1 MKRNSTSIK
10 HSNNEPKSWGERPS
24 APLNDN
30 FPKSRFDTN
39 SRGSVNQTGFK
50 TYEPL
55 PPKNEYYSHFNLREP
70 IPAPSAMTATKLREE
85 HPRFSNPKPTE
96 PKTRTSS
103 FRHNFKHRI
112 GADSLTS
119 PDADPIPSLNANKAS
134 KKPRTDSETVA
145 GHRLP
150 SRDSFP
156 HSVQK
161 RPSHEPSNVLLPKV
175 TLPEKHSKSIQIA
188 KNSSAALSNAFKE
201 LANLSVQQ
209 MQTYASQ
216 QSFMSSVSNDPSQTA
231 SVSTVPK
238 NQKAPKTFSENVR
251 PNPADNRS
259 VSTDISQPH
268 MSLNAGLPNKIVS
281 LMPARSSS
289 FLFNGREALY
299 AVNTTNGLIR
309 TYNEDRV
316 SIVINIK
323 RKADWKAQRWPNCS
337 YFSVFDG
344 HGGALCADFLKD
356 NLHKMILE
364 SPHFPENP
372 VAAIEQGCA
381 QAEHDFSKF
390 ALKQTNIEK
399 SGSCGLILLIIDE
412 KVYIGNV
419 GDSRAIASE
428 FGGKVCLNLTKD
440 HKPESPSEKERIEK
454 AGGKVMKNNYL
465 DTYKFLMPMLNNR
478 LNELPF
484 RLYPGGLSVSRSFG
498 DLTAKDV
505 QLGGNPNVLIAKPD
519 VFVYTVEKKTDFIF
533 IGCELTRRR
542 NLRQMGHTG
551 HNRRDLAVR
560 EQGRRSRP
568 QLLSDKSLRRRREPC
583 YHVEYET
590 TELRQS
596 YGHIS

>member
-10 HSNNEPKSWGERPS
+10 HTNNEPKSWGERIS

-30 FPKSRFDTN
+30 FSKPRFEANT
-39 SRGSVNQTGFK
+39 RGSVNHTTFK

-55 PPKNEYYSHFNLREP
+55 PPKNEYYSHFNFREP
-70 IPAPSAMTATKLREE
+70 IPPPSGITTSKLREDNA
-85 HPRFSNPKPTE
+85 RFSNAKPVE
-96 PKTRTSS
+96 AKTRTSS
-103 FRHNFKHRI
+103 FRHNFKHRT
-112 GADSLTS
+112 GVDSILSTD
-119 PDADPIPSLNANKAS
+119 PDPIPSLNTTKAS
-134 KKPRTDSETVA
+134 KKPRTDSETIP
-145 GHRLP
+145 GHRAP
-150 SRDSFP
+150 SRDSLTN
-156 HSVQK
+156 SIQK

-175 TLPEKHSKSIQIA
+175 TLPDKHSKSIQIA

-201 LANLSVQQ
+201 LANLTVQQ

-216 QSFMSSVSNDPSQTA
+216 QSFMSSASNEYSTA
-231 SVSTVPK
+231 GSVGTVPK
-238 NQKAPKTFSENVR
+238 NPKAPKTFSENVR
-251 PNPADNRS
+251 PNPTDHRS
-259 VSTDISQPH
+259 ISTDISQPH
-268 MSLNAGLPNKIVS
+268 MSLNAGLPNKTVS

-299 AVNTTNGLIR
+299 AVNTTNGMIR

-337 YFSVFDG
+337 YFSIFDG

-356 NLHKMILE
+356 NLHKLILE

-372 VAAIEQGCA
+372 IAAIEQGCA

-428 FGGKVCLNLTKD
+428 FGGKVYLNLTKD

-519 VFVYTVEKKTDFIF
+519 VFIYTVEKKTDFIF
-533 IGCELTRRR
+533 IGCELIR
-542 NLRQMGHTG
+542 
-551 HNRRDLAVR
+551 
-560 EQGRRSRP
+560 
-568 QLLSDKSLRRRREPC
+568 
-583 YHVEYET
+583 
-590 TELRQS
+590 
-596 YGHIS
+596 